1 MCVYCKVKPDSYRT
15 WSQGRLLCI
24 PCKSRGDPVEGSAH
38 VAHALCSLN
47 IRGINPI
54 LNRLKF
60 GWASNLGGRDMNF
73 ALFLLVVFVL
83 YEIWGVAFNIM
94 DKLVDQHNAEIAAI
108 EKEYRKRG

>member
-1 MCVYCKVKPDSYRT
+1 
-15 WSQGRLLCI
+15 
-24 PCKSRGDPVEGSAH
+24 
-38 VAHALCSLN
+38 
-47 IRGINPI
+47 
-54 LNRLKF
+54 
-60 GWASNLGGRDMNF
+60 MNF